1 MNRAETRNPKTLE
14 SLEQR
19 VKQLELL
26 TTNLAA
32 VLVGQ
37 KIIGITVKDNQIK
50 FVRIEDN
57 MKGVE

>member
-1 MNRAETRNPKTLE
+1 MNRAEARNPKTLE
-14 SLEQR
+14 LLEQK

-37 KIIGITVKDNQIK
+37 KIIGITVEDNQIK

>member
-14 SLEQR
+14 LLEQR

-50 FVRIEDN
+50 FVRIEHN
-57 MKGVE
+57 MEGVE